1 MKLHSNITQSVI
13 VSLKKIFV
21 EGAYADDI
29 VRNLL
34 QSNPKW
40 GSRDRRFIAGTIYTI
55 VRWWRKYEFIA
66 DTSLADPTCFEKVVA
81 AYLYDVY
88 RDEIETPLP
97 AEINKE
103 SFEMRSNQ
111 AHSSRSIAASIADWM
126 DVLGE
131 QELGK
136 ERWGKELEFLNL
148 EADVFIRVNTI
159 KQNSKEVQQA
169 LDKEGIATE
178 AFGALTETLKLTER
192 KPLQRLASY
201 TNGLY
206 EVQDVGS
213 QLIARYVA
221 PSPHTTVV
229 DACAGAGGKTLHL
242 AALMKNK
249 GRIIS
254 MDIEAPKL
262 KELEKRA
269 LRAGVN
275 IVQTKAIRENTI
287 AGLKNTADFLLL
299 DVPCSGIGVLRRNP
313 DDKWKLSTDRIGEL
327 VQIQQRILQEYSSM
341 LKPGGVLVYATC
353 SILPSENDKQI
364 DAFLKNHSNFVLEK
378 KQTIYPSE
386 GGDGY
391 FMARLLKK

>member
-1 MKLHSNITQSVI
+1 MKLHSNIIQSVI
-13 VSLKKIFV
+13 VSLNKIFA

-34 QSNPKW
+34 QSNAKW
-40 GSRDRRFIAGTIYTI
+40 GSRDRRFIASTIYTI
-55 VRWWRKYEFIA
+55 VRWYRKYEFIA
-66 DTSLADPTCFEKVVA
+66 NTSLSDPSCFEKIVA
-81 AYLYDVY
+81 VYLYDVY
-88 RDEIETPLP
+88 RDAIDTPLP
-97 AEINKE
+97 AEIEKE
-103 SFEMRSNQ
+103 KFEMRSNEAQ
-111 AHSSRSIAASIADWM
+111 SKRSISASIADWM

-131 QELGK
+131 KELGE
-136 ERWGKELEFLNL
+136 ERWEEELRFLNL

-159 KQNSKEVQQA
+159 KQNPKTVQNV
-169 LDKEGIATE
+169 LEKEGIATE
-178 AFGALTETLKLTER
+178 TFGTLTETLKLKER
-192 KPLQRLASY
+192 KPLQRLVSY

-213 QLIARYVA
+213 QLIAHYVA
-221 PSPHTTVV
+221 PSPHATVI

-242 AALMKNK
+242 AALMNNK

-254 MDIEAPKL
+254 MDIEASKL
-262 KELEKRA
+262 KELEKRT

-275 IVQTKAIRENTI
+275 IVQTKSIRENTI

-313 DDKWKLSTDRIGEL
+313 CDKWKLSLDRIGEL
-327 VQIQQRILQEYSSM
+327 VQIQQRILQEYSTM
-341 LKPGGVLVYATC
+341 LKPGGTLVYATC

-364 DAFLKNHSNFVLEK
+364 DTFLKEHSDYILEK

-391 FMARLLKK
+391 FMARLIKK